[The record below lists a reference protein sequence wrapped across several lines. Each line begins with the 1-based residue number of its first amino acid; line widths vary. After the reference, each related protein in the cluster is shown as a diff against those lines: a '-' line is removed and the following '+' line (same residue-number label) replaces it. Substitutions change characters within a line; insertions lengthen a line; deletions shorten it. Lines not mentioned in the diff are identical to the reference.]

1 MIHRETVNDLVVS
14 RLEHGKVTALDLEL
28 LVAFRETLIELR
40 KSSSS
45 AVVLTG
51 TGSSFSAGVD
61 LRRVLEGGGD
71 YLKKFLP
78 ALDAALQEVFEF
90 PRPVIAAV
98 NGHAIAGGC
107 IVVCACDYRI
117 MADGNGRIGVTELLV
132 GVPFPAIPLEILRS
146 CVSPQ
151 HVQRAVYTGQT
162 YTPQEAVAVGLIDE
176 VSPPESLMTRAL
188 ERAVQLSSLSP
199 SAFAVTKSKMR
210 RDALERARR
219 SAMETDAT
227 VAEIWAAKETLQTIE
242 EYLARTIRKK

>member
-1 MIHRETVNDLVVS
+1 MIHKETFNDLVVL
-14 RLEHGKVTALDLEL
+14 RLEHGKVSALDLEL
-28 LVAFRETLIELR
+28 LVTFREYLIELR
-40 KSSSS
+40 RSPCRG
-45 AVVLTG
+45 VVLTG

-61 LRRVLEGGGD
+61 LRRVLEGRAD

-78 ALDAALQEVFEF
+78 ALDAALQELFEF

-107 IVVCACDYRI
+107 IVACACDYKI

-151 HVQRAVYTGQT
+151 HFQRAVYTGQT
-162 YTPQEAVAVGLIDE
+162 YTPQEAVATGLIDE

-188 ERAVQLSSLSP
+188 ERAGQLSSLSP
-199 SAFAVTKSKMR
+199 SAFAVTKSNMR

-219 SAMETDAT
+219 SATETDAT
-227 VAEIWAAKETLQTIE
+227 VAEIWSTKETLQMIE